1 MKLFYPEEKVYT
13 LRMSTVVG
21 IFAHPD
27 DETFGPGGTLA
38 ALAKKND
45 VYIICATNGDG
56 KQGNRKKELELGK
69 LRRKEL
75 LASAEILGIKKVF
88 FLGMRDGSLSHNQYH
103 KIAEK
108 VLKILRKLKPEILVT
123 FEPRGVSGHIDH
135 IVMSM
140 VTSFVFPE
148 IKSAKK
154 LMKYCL
160 NHERSTVMGK
170 DYFIHFPLG
179 YTEEEIDETVDISNV
194 WKQKVEAM
202 HKHLSQMADVDRIL
216 KRTSR
221 MPKEEHFL
229 VIEKDL

>member
-1 MKLFYPEEKVYT
+1 
-13 LRMSTVVG
+13 MSTVVG

-38 ALAKKND
+38 TLAKEHD

-56 KQGNRKKELELGK
+56 KQGNRKQEIALGK
-69 LRRKEL
+69 KRRKEL
-75 LASAEILGIKKVF
+75 LASAAILGVKKVF
-88 FLGMRDGSLSHNQYH
+88 FLGYRDGALSHNYYH

-108 VLKILRKLKPEILVT
+108 VLKIVRKLKPEILIT

-135 IVMSM
+135 VVMSM

-148 IKSAKK
+148 VTSAKK

-160 NHERSTVMGK
+160 PVANSVLMGR

-179 YTEEEIDETVDISNV
+179 YTEDEIDEVVDTSKV

-202 HKHLSQMADVDRIL
+202 YQHQSQIDDVERIL
-216 KRTSR
+216 KNSKKLPRQ
-221 MPKEEHFL
+221 ENFL

>member
-1 MKLFYPEEKVYT
+1 MYT
-13 LRMSTVVG
+13 LAMSTVVG

-38 ALAKKND
+38 VMAKKHD

-56 KQGNRKKELELGK
+56 KLGNRKKEIALGK
-69 LRRKEL
+69 TRKKEL

-88 FLGMRDGSLSHNQYH
+88 FLGHRDGSLSHNLYH
-103 KIAEK
+103 TLAQE
-108 VLKILRKLKPEILVT
+108 VLVILRKLKPEILIT

-148 IKSAKK
+148 LKSVKK

-160 NHERSTVMGK
+160 PIENSMLMGK

-179 YTEEEIDETVDISNV
+179 YTEEEIDEVVSTAAV
-194 WKQKVEAM
+194 WEQKVAAM
-202 HKHLSQMADVDRIL
+202 HKHVTQMHDVDKIL
-216 KRTSR
+216 TRTKHL
-221 MPKEEHFL
+221 PKQENFL
-229 VIEKDL
+229 VIEKEM